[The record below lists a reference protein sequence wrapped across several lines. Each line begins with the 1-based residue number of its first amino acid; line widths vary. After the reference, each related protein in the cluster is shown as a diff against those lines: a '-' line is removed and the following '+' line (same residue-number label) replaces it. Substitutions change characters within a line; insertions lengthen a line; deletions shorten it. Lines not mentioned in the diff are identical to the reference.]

1 MQRDPRLD
9 ALFNNLKQHPPK
21 PVGPLQK
28 IAAIAV
34 AVLVFGLALTFSIL
48 FFAVVVA
55 VGGLIW
61 GYLWWKTRNL
71 RKVMQEDQAQAQAR
85 GPAPRGPAADGTV
98 IEGEVL
104 REIREEDREAR
115 RN

>member
-9 ALFNNLKQHPPK
+9 ALFNNLKQNPPK
-21 PVGPLQK
+21 PAGPLQK
-28 IAAIAV
+28 VAAIAA

-61 GYLWWKTRNL
+61 GYVWWKTRAL
-71 RKVMQEDQAQAQAR
+71 RKVMQEARAQA
-85 GPAPRGPAADGTV
+85 GGSAPRGPAAGGSMV

-104 REIREEDREAR
+104 REIREEGRKDTRS
-115 RN
+115 

>member
-9 ALFNNLKQHPPK
+9 ALFNNLKQNPPK

-28 IAAIAV
+28 VAAIAA

-55 VGGLIW
+55 AGGLIW
-61 GYLWWKTRNL
+61 GYVWWKTRNL
-71 RKVMQEDQAQAQAR
+71 RKAMQKAQAEGSARR
-85 GPAPRGPAADGTV
+85 GPPPADNLV

-104 REIREEDREAR
+104 REIREEDRDAPR
-115 RN
+115 Q

>member
-9 ALFNNLKQHPPK
+9 ALFNNLKQNPPK

-28 IAAIAV
+28 VAAIAA
-34 AVLVFGLALTFSIL
+34 AVLVFGLALTFSVL

-61 GYLWWKTRNL
+61 GYVWWKTRNL
-71 RKVMQEDQAQAQAR
+71 RKVMQEAQAQAR
-85 GPAPRGPAADGTV
+85 GRAPRGPAADGTV

-104 REIREEDREAR
+104 REIRDEGHENP

>member
-1 MQRDPRLD
+1 MQRDPRFD
-9 ALFNNLKQHPPK
+9 ALFNNLKQKSPK

-28 IAAIAV
+28 IAAIAA

-55 VGGLIW
+55 AGGLIW
-61 GYLWWKTRNL
+61 GYVWWKTRDL
-71 RKVMQEDQAQAQAR
+71 RKVMQEAQAQAR
-85 GPAPRGPAADGTV
+85 GPAPGGPAPADGMV

-104 REIREEDREAR
+104 REIREERREDAR
-115 RN
+115 N

>member
-9 ALFNNLKQHPPK
+9 ALFNNLKQSPPK

-28 IAAIAV
+28 IAAIAA
-34 AVLVFGLALTFSIL
+34 AVLAFGLALTFSIL

-61 GYLWWKTRNL
+61 GYVWWKTRNL
-71 RKVMQEDQAQAQAR
+71 RKVMQEAQAQAR
-85 GPAPRGPAADGTV
+85 GPAPRRPAADGTV

-104 REIREEDREAR
+104 REIREEGREDPR
-115 RN
+115 D

>member
-9 ALFNNLKQHPPK
+9 ALFNNLKQNPPK

-28 IAAIAV
+28 VAAIAA
-34 AVLVFGLALTFSIL
+34 AVLLFGLALTFSIL

-55 VGGLIW
+55 AGGLIW
-61 GYLWWKTRNL
+61 GYVWWKTRNL
-71 RKVMQEDQAQAQAR
+71 RKAMQQAQTG
-85 GPAPRGPAADGTV
+85 GPARPGPAAGDNLV

-104 REIREEDREAR
+104 REIREEDHDAPRK
-115 RN
+115 

>member
-9 ALFNNLKQHPPK
+9 ALFNNLKQNQPK
-21 PVGPLQK
+21 PMGPLQK
-28 IAAIAV
+28 VAAIAA

-55 VGGLIW
+55 AGGLIW
-61 GYLWWKTRNL
+61 GYVWWKTRNL
-71 RKVMQEDQAQAQAR
+71 RKAMQKAQAGDTARR
-85 GPAPRGPAADGTV
+85 GPHTGDNLV

-104 REIREEDREAR
+104 REIREEDREEP

>member
-9 ALFNNLKQHPPK
+9 ALFNNLRQTPPK

-28 IAAIAV
+28 IAAVVV

-71 RKVMQEDQAQAQAR
+71 RKVMQEAQAQAR
-85 GPAPRGPAADGTV
+85 GPSSRRPAADVTV

-104 REIREEDREAR
+104 REVREERREDP